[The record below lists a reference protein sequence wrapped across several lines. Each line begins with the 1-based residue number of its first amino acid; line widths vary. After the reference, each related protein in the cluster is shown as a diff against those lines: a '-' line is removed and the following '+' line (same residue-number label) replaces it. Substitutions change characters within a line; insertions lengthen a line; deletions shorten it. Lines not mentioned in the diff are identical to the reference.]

1 MNSKQLHFY
10 SQNMEDYFL
19 YRYYLNKY
27 VSDGIYLELGAQNG
41 FENSNT
47 LFLERNLG
55 YKGLLIEPAPNQFNL
70 LTKNRSNNFCEN
82 YAVDI
87 ENGTKMFL
95 GNNACGG
102 LTHTMAETHKNNWHK
117 NQREYMV
124 HTIPIKNLFKKHNIN
139 YIDFFSIDVEG
150 GEELVLKSMDWT
162 IPIFIIC
169 IELDNQNKEKDTR
182 CRNILIENKFE
193 FFIRMNNNEFFI
205 NKNYL
210 RASKLYDTKKINSPI
225 DLNDNSEKV
234 HHPNNKC
241 WHTRLNFKEILED
254 FDRKFLFK

>member
-1 MNSKQLHFY
+1 
-10 SQNMEDYFL
+10 MEDYFL

-27 VSDGIYLELGAQNG
+27 VSDGIYVELGAQNG

-82 YAVDI
+82 YAVHI

-162 IPIFIIC
+162 IPVFIIC
-169 IELDNQNKEKDTR
+169 IELDNQIK
-182 CRNILIENKFE
+182 
-193 FFIRMNNNEFFI
+193 
-205 NKNYL
+205 
-210 RASKLYDTKKINSPI
+210 KKIQ
-225 DLNDNSEKV
+225 DV
-234 HHPNNKC
+234 
-241 WHTRLNFKEILED
+241 EI
-254 FDRKFLFK
+254 F